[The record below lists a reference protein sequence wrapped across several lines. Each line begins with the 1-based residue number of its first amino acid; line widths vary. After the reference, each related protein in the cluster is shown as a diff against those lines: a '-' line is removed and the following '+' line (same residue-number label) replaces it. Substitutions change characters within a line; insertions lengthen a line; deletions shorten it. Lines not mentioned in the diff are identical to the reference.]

1 MFDPCINYA
10 NWQKL
15 VIPKNH
21 KTLMKSDF
29 GIS

>member
-10 NWQKL
+10 NWPKL

-21 KTLMKSDF
+21 KALMKSDF
-29 GIS
+29 GVS